1 MKTKKQ
7 RKKRELYKDIPYDK
21 KLAVYNAFYGC
32 KDNEVTKIARDFG
45 LSYGMALRIIDEFK
59 P

>member
-1 MKTKKQ
+1 MPTDKK

-21 KLAVYNAFYGC
+21 KLDVYNAFYNSHE
-32 KDNEVTKIARDFG
+32 NEVTKIARDFG
-45 LSYGMALRIIDEFK
+45 LSYSMALRIIDEFK

>member
-1 MKTKKQ
+1 MKTKKP

-21 KLAVYNAFYGC
+21 KLSVYNAFYRS
-32 KDNEVTKIARDFG
+32 KDNEVTKIAKDFG
-45 LSYGMALRIIDEFK
+45 LSYTLTLRIIDEFK